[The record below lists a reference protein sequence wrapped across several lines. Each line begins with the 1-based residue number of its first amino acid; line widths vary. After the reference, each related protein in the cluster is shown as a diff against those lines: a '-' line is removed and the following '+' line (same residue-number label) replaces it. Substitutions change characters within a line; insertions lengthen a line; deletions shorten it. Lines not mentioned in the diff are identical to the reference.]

1 MVDDF
6 KDKIFLNKV
15 VKFVFYNCYGVRV
28 SIVDGE
34 IYFGS
39 YGLCMFSIGV
49 LLSDFVV
56 FLFKFF
62 QWKIEVINKILLVYY
77 MKIFIKFFFKFWDS
91 YEFILY
97 VYCVWGYYL
106 IWMDIEVYDIL
117 LGLVILYVIVIGE
130 MSFKVESQLEL
141 EMLKEIMIELKK
153 VYGVNI
159 LEVEGRVVYIYNKVE
174 C

>member
-62 QWKIEVINKILLVYY
+62 
-77 MKIFIKFFFKFWDS
+77 
-91 YEFILY
+91 
-97 VYCVWGYYL
+97 
-106 IWMDIEVYDIL
+106 
-117 LGLVILYVIVIGE
+117 
-130 MSFKVESQLEL
+130 
-141 EMLKEIMIELKK
+141 
-153 VYGVNI
+153 
-159 LEVEGRVVYIYNKVE
+159 
-174 C
+174 